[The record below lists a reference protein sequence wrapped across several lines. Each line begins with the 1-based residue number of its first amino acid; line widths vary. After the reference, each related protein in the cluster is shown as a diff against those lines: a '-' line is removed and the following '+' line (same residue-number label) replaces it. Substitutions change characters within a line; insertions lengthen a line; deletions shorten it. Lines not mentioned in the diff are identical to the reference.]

1 MKEKIKLVFN
11 KDQKQTNPKIKQT
24 SNTGRPLRITN
35 RIPKGDQQD
44 TGEDNQDTKEDKP
57 FKVKQEIVD
66 GYRHEC

>member
-24 SNTGRPLRITN
+24 SNTGRPLRITD
-35 RIPKGDQQD
+35 RIPKEDQQD
-44 TGEDNQDTKEDKP
+44 TGEDNQDTKEDEP

-66 GYRHEC
+66 RYRHEC